1 MNPYPYVLN
10 NPLKYVDPLG
20 LSSMLSEAD
29 LDDGIRAYLENIRI
43 RAGLETEISIN
54 EIMRYNALVVDL

>member
-20 LSSMLSEAD
+20 LSPKSW
-29 LDDGIRAYLENIRI
+29 DGCP
-43 RAGLETEISIN
+43 
-54 EIMRYNALVVDL
+54 NAKKVVDNWLSASGFYFSSAALL